1 MSYHLVDSEELSVQD
16 SGDICPSSL
25 TRTTISKDEISD
37 YETLLLNN
45 CFFKRSIQ
53 AGIETTQVSAALVG
67 RRKHLS
73 SHNVDSSSE
82 ETTPTLSWLTWITE
96 ASRLPRS
103 QVRPASISGLWGSLF
118 TTVILRLLNTQARW
132 FAGARIEP
140 PVILLPRL
148 SHSAGSSLCSMG
160 LLPKDL
166 QQYLRAAP
174 TTSSFTQPSFQL
186 TGSRMSLLSSC
197 REDAL
202 RCLANTKQHCAIC
215 RSLKFMRTSLSNF
228 PP

>member
-103 QVRPASISGLWGSLF
+103 Q
-118 TTVILRLLNTQARW
+118 ARW